1 MSLRHGEDAMSKP
14 ATCEDCGKHF
24 RKETDL
30 MKHMSTTHNPATG
43 GSCNAPEVSD
53 DDCEEEPYR
62 CNTYDAFGHAKIAS
76 TKELDS
82 REQAAIGSSG
92 NVPEVSD
99 DDFEEEPYMCD
110 ICNKKIP

>member
-1 MSLRHGEDAMSKP
+1 MPIPDDPMIAP
-14 ATCEDCGKHF
+14 AEKSIDE
-24 RKETDL
+24 R
-30 MKHMSTTHNPATG
+30 MASN
-43 GSCNAPEVSD
+43 
-53 DDCEEEPYR
+53 
-62 CNTYDAFGHAKIAS
+62 HAEIAS

-110 ICNKKIP
+110 ICKKNSIEKHH